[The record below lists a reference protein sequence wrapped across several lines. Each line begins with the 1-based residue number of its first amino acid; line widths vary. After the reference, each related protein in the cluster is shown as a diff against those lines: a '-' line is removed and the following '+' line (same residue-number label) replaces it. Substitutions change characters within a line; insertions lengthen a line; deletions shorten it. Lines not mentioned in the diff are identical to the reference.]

1 MIVKGIIFYNFFKM
15 DQVYMCE
22 VGVMGDRPPCW
33 SAPVPL
39 VKVQHDKYHFRYTC
53 LNLGEI
59 LMHIRN
65 VKAKLQ
71 ANSYKVCGY
80 NPEKK
85 MVNVLYPTFS
95 DIVIHIVDQDY
106 WDRPPYEIHFS
117 DLSIQEEWKKAG
129 EDTSLG
135 LPLTGKM
142 SSKMILELFKYI
154 FDMCLYLGLGGYST
168 SCRCDK
174 RRRVY
179 ILAAKRLGVEVKED
193 GEDLIF
199 TM

>member
-1 MIVKGIIFYNFFKM
+1 
-15 DQVYMCE
+15 
-22 VGVMGDRPPCW
+22 
-33 SAPVPL
+33 
-39 VKVQHDKYHFRYTC
+39 
-53 LNLGEI
+53 
-59 LMHIRN
+59 MHIRN

-80 NPEKK
+80 NHEKK

-117 DLSIQEEWKKAG
+117 DLSIKEEWKKAG

-142 SSKMILELFKYI
+142 SAKMILELFKYI
-154 FDMCLYLGLGGYST
+154 FDMCLYLGLDGYST

>member
-1 MIVKGIIFYNFFKM
+1 M

-39 VKVQHDKYHFRYTC
+39 VKVQHDKYQSWYTC

-80 NPEKK
+80 NAEKK
-85 MVNVLYPTFS
+85 MVNISYPNLS
-95 DIVIHIVDQDY
+95 DVVIHLVDQDY
-106 WDRPPYEIHFS
+106 WDRPPYEVHFS
-117 DLSIQEEWKKAG
+117 DMSISEEWDKAG
-129 EDTSLG
+129 KDLTMR

-142 SSKMILELFKYI
+142 SARMLLDLFKYI
-154 FDMCLYLGLGGYST
+154 FDMCSYLGLEGYST

>member
-1 MIVKGIIFYNFFKM
+1 MN
-15 DQVYMCE
+15 
-22 VGVMGDRPPCW
+22 
-33 SAPVPL
+33 
-39 VKVQHDKYHFRYTC
+39 
-53 LNLGEI
+53 
-59 LMHIRN
+59 IRN

-85 MVNVLYPTFS
+85 YVNLSYPALS
-95 DIVIHIVDQDY
+95 SIVIHVVDQDY

-117 DLSIQEEWKKAG
+117 DISISEEWDKAAK
-129 EDTSLG
+129 DVTMG

-142 SSKMILELFKYI
+142 TSRMLLDLFKYI
-154 FDMCLYLGLGGYST
+154 FDMCSYLNLEGYST
-168 SCRCDK
+168 SCRCAK